1 MSKEKPQI
9 QYSVFDKRAQ
19 PKTKKRK
26 TPDKLKQKMYRKR
39 DSDQRDGKI
48 CNPLLASPN
57 RPTTS
62 LAVHAPTMC
71 YDNDPQFLV
80 RVTAG

>member
-26 TPDKLKQKMYRKR
+26 TPDKLEQNNLQKKR
-39 DSDQRDGKI
+39 
-48 CNPLLASPN
+48 L
-57 RPTTS
+57 
-62 LAVHAPTMC
+62 
-71 YDNDPQFLV
+71 
-80 RVTAG
+80 